1 MSHGSPAAASRTP
14 EESVTRAADIARRYG
29 QDSAADRA
37 VQMLNA
43 TFRAGT
49 VVVMGEVKRGKSS
62 LVNALIAQPDLL
74 PVDVLTCTSAPIR
87 VAVSHDG
94 PVVPQVTLVR
104 GTEREMILATELARW
119 VTVDGVGSL
128 QGNTN
133 AGLEEAQDP
142 PSSAEIAVRYPDMDG
157 ITVVDTP
164 GVGGLDKR
172 AVTAAL
178 QEARHAGV
186 LLMVCDASTPI
197 TAPEMD
203 ILRQAHDSVG
213 GVIVAVTK
221 TDKNTRRWRAIV
233 EDNKRLISSHMGID
247 VPVVGVSSL
256 RALDAARCIDPARRA
271 ELERRSGIAQLRSQ
285 LRAQLRQPA
294 AMGQR
299 AALQSITTTLTGI
312 AKTVRDDI
320 RLLAESST
328 AVEQLEAEKTTL
340 ERLREESS
348 EFEQRFQRDLA
359 VARTRVTEGLDKAL
373 EEVRHEWTQ
382 QINADSLRVLRSKP
396 QVFTSQIETELA
408 VVMEDTVGA
417 MVEEISEL
425 ASALFPDRQELIA
438 EIMGTTVASLTPAE
452 VSGHEVEKKTKD
464 IIDPSVLMMG
474 MIGSGALA
482 AIIPVAPLAG
492 AVWVGVNLGYRAMR
506 NGKQHLITWL
516 RETTASVRTATTRM
530 LDTLITTARTD
541 VMLRYRADL
550 RAKIKEL
557 HGRIDQAREAARESE
572 GERQERSARLTRN
585 VQIIEATIAEL
596 GRHLQQGGA
605 RA

>member
-1 MSHGSPAAASRTP
+1 
-14 EESVTRAADIARRYG
+14 
-29 QDSAADRA
+29 
-37 VQMLNA
+37 MLNA

-157 ITVVDTP
+157 VTVVDTP

-373 EEVRHEWTQ
+373 EKVRHEWTQ

-417 MVEEISEL
+417 MVEEISKL